1 MRCRTWHR
9 VLLHQQL
16 TIFQGAY
23 PPRDDRIAEIFQTI
37 QDNIGHELG
46 DLALPEH
53 NHHPGRLAAVY
64 SFFGILFRVVREA
77 IELMEPSSPT
87 SAATF
92 PSSWNAHLET
102 NSNRSTMYDKVHS
115 NWFDWKKEKKLDHT
129 YNERPDWETAN
140 SSFKQLLALLHP
152 ALQNPVYAA
161 QRCSRSDPIKLLLYF
176 DEAQSLV
183 SQKSNFPRKRF
194 GKTIQTCRFCPCLS
208 GQSQLAPPAYSH
220 AFRLP

>member
-1 MRCRTWHR
+1 MAEIYQASGYGKSRTVHEMSNLVTAIPLNLRSAVENSQGWLSTIRHR

-115 NWFDWKKEKKLDHT
+115 NW
-129 YNERPDWETAN
+129 
-140 SSFKQLLALLHP
+140 
-152 ALQNPVYAA
+152 
-161 QRCSRSDPIKLLLYF
+161 
-176 DEAQSLV
+176 V
-183 SQKSNFPRKRF
+183 SCYHVCV
-194 GKTIQTCRFCPCLS
+194 IAC
-208 GQSQLAPPAYSH
+208 
-220 AFRLP
+220 